1 MLWLSWYNAS
11 SKGTI
16 IDQHT
21 LLSLLPFRPI
31 LKRDKKNAAT
41 GH

>member
-11 SKGTI
+11 FKGTI

-21 LLSLLPFRPI
+21 LLSLLPFRQIP
-31 LKRDKKNAAT
+31 KTDEKNAAT